1 MTMKNESKTKMTAL
15 MALLIFGA
23 FALCALLVLLTGA
36 DIYKKITEREEKSF
50 DSRSVPQYIST
61 RFRQGDS
68 MGAIRVNDFG
78 GTDALEITQQINEKD
93 YVTRVYCF
101 DGYLCELF
109 TNADGD
115 FSPED
120 GEQLL
125 PLKALEIEMEESC
138 FIADITY
145 LDGKTSRL
153 ILHQRSFEEV
163 DG

>member
-1 MTMKNESKTKMTAL
+1 MTMKNESKTKITSL

-50 DSRSVPQYIST
+50 DSRTVPQYIST

-68 MGAIRVNDFG
+68 MGAIGVNDFG

-109 TNADGD
+109 TNADGS

-125 PLKALEIEMEESC
+125 PLKALEMEMEESC
-138 FIADITY
+138 FTADITY

>member
-1 MTMKNESKTKMTAL
+1 MTMKNESKAKMTSL

-23 FALCALLVLLTGA
+23 FALCVLLVLLTGA

-50 DSRSVPQYIST
+50 DARTVLQYIST

-68 MGAIRVNDFG
+68 LGALAVNDFG
-78 GTDALEITQQINEKD
+78 GVDALEITQQINGK
-93 YVTRVYCF
+93 YYITRVYCF

-125 PLKALEIEMEESC
+125 PLKALEMEMEESC
-138 FIADITY
+138 FTVDITY

>member
-1 MTMKNESKTKMTAL
+1 

-50 DSRSVPQYIST
+50 DARTAPQYIST
-61 RFRQGDS
+61 RFRQGDNT
-68 MGAIRVNDFG
+68 GAIAVNDFG
-78 GTDALEITQQINEKD
+78 GVDALEITQQINGKD
-93 YVTRVYCF
+93 YITRVYCF

-109 TNADGD
+109 ANSDGD

-125 PLKALEIEMEESC
+125 PLKALEMEMEESC
-138 FIADITY
+138 FTADITY

>member
-1 MTMKNESKTKMTAL
+1 MTMKNESKAKMTSL

-23 FALCALLVLLTGA
+23 FALCVLLVLLTGA

-50 DSRSVPQYIST
+50 DARTVPQYIST

-68 MGAIRVNDFG
+68 LGALAVNDFG
-78 GTDALEITQQINEKD
+78 GVDALEITQQINGK
-93 YVTRVYCF
+93 YYITRVYCF

-120 GEQLL
+120 GEHLL
-125 PLKALEIEMEESC
+125 PLKALKMEMEESR
-138 FIADITY
+138 FIADITGS
-145 LDGKTSRL
+145 DGETSRL
-153 ILHQRSFEEV
+153 ILYQRSFGEV

>member
-50 DSRSVPQYIST
+50 DTRTVTQYIST
-61 RFRQGDS
+61 RFRQGDNT
-68 MGAIRVNDFG
+68 GAIAVNDFG
-78 GTDALEITQQINEKD
+78 GVDALEITQQINGKD
-93 YVTRVYCF
+93 YITRVYCF

-125 PLKALEIEMEESC
+125 PLKALEMEMEESC
-138 FIADITY
+138 FTADVTY
-145 LDGKTSRL
+145 SDGKTNRL
-153 ILHQRSFEEV
+153 ILNQRSFKEV
-163 DG
+163 GE